1 MKFFVK
7 SIDASGKIQTTEVE
21 AKDRSALYADMR
33 SRSEHFI
40 SATEKGDLS
49 FGAIFI
55 SLNKFVGRVKADE
68 KINFARNL
76 SAMLKAGLSISK
88 SLSILERQTKNAT
101 FKKVIIS
108 LNEEIA
114 KGGTLSSGLLKN
126 SSIFSPLFISMVR
139 SGEESGGLSDSLN
152 VIAVQMERNNSL
164 VKKVRGAMIYP
175 AIILSVMLIIGIV
188 MLIYVIPT
196 LTTTFKE
203 LKVPLPASTRA
214 IISVSDFLTNH
225 TLLFIVA
232 LIGVISASFF
242 GSKIPAV
249 KHSFDFFVIRIP
261 IVGNIVKEVYAARVA
276 RTLSSLLSAGVEVVS
291 ALLIARDVVQNSF
304 YKETLVEAGETVKKG
319 KPMSLVFL
327 ANSKL
332 YPVLVGEM
340 MAVGEETGKLSEML
354 GRLAEF
360 YEEEVEQKTK
370 NMSTIIEPF
379 LMVFIGAAVGF
390 FAVAMISP
398 TYSVLNTI

>member
-1 MKFFVK
+1 MKFSVK
-7 SIDASGKIQTTEVE
+7 VIDKEGKIHTTEEE
-21 AKDRSALYADMR
+21 AKDKTALYEQFRAK
-33 SRSEHFI
+33 SEHFI
-40 SATEKGDLS
+40 SATEKDNFS
-49 FGAIFI
+49 FGGI
-55 SLNKFVGRVKADE
+55 SLGLTKFIGRVKPDE

-88 SLSILERQTKNAT
+88 SLAILGRQTKNAT
-101 FKKVIIS
+101 FKKVISS
-108 LNEEIA
+108 LNEEIG
-114 KGGTLSSGLLKN
+114 KGGTFSAGLLKN
-126 SSIFSPLFISMVR
+126 SSIFSPLFVSMVR
-139 SGEESGGLSDSLN
+139 SGEESGGLSEALN
-152 VIAVQMERNNSL
+152 VVSIQMERNNSL

-175 AIILSVMLIIGIV
+175 AIILSVMLIIGVI

-203 LKVPLPASTRA
+203 LNVELPASTRA
-214 IISVSDFLTNH
+214 IIFVSDFLTNH
-225 TLLFIVA
+225 TILFVMI
-232 LIGVISASFF
+232 LIGVISASLL
-242 GSKIPAV
+242 GSKLPAV
-249 KHSFDFFVIRIP
+249 RRFFDFVIIRIP
-261 IVGNIVKEVYAARVA
+261 IIGNIVKEVYAARVA

-291 ALLIARDVVQNSF
+291 SLSIARDVVQNSF
-304 YKETLVEAGETVKKG
+304 YQETLTEAGETVKKG
-319 KPMSLVFL
+319 SPMSSVFL

>member
-1 MKFFVK
+1 MKFLVK
-7 SIDASGKIQTTEVE
+7 SIGASGEIRTTEVE
-21 AKDRSALYADMR
+21 AKDRGELYASFR
-33 SRSEHFI
+33 AKSEHFI
-40 SATEKGDLS
+40 SATEKNDFS
-49 FGAIFI
+49 FGAVFLSLTKFI
-55 SLNKFVGRVKADE
+55 GRVKQDE

-88 SLSILERQTKNAT
+88 SLAILERQTKNAT
-101 FKKVIIS
+101 FKKVIFS

-114 KGGTLSSGLLKN
+114 KGGTLSLGLLKN
-126 SSIFSPLFISMVR
+126 PSIFSPLFVSMVR

-152 VIAVQMERNNSL
+152 VVATQMERNNSL

-175 AIILSVMLIIGIV
+175 AIILSVMLIIGVI

-196 LTTTFKE
+196 LTATFKE
-203 LKVPLPASTRA
+203 LNVKLPASTQA
-214 IISVSDFLTNH
+214 IISVSDFLANH
-225 TLLFIVA
+225 TFLFIMILV
-232 LIGVISASFF
+232 GVISASIF
-242 GSKIPAV
+242 GSKLPAV
-249 KHSFDFFVIRIP
+249 RRLFDFVIIRIP
-261 IVGNIVKEVYAARVA
+261 IIGNIVKEVYAARVA

-304 YKETLVEAGETVKKG
+304 YKETLIEAGETVKKG
-319 KPMSLVFL
+319 KPMSSVFL

-332 YPVLVGEM
+332 YPILVGEM

>member
-1 MKFFVK
+1 M
-7 SIDASGKIQTTEVE
+7 
-21 AKDRSALYADMR
+21 
-33 SRSEHFI
+33 
-40 SATEKGDLS
+40 
-49 FGAIFI
+49 
-55 SLNKFVGRVKADE
+55 KADE

-76 SAMLKAGLSISK
+76 SAMLKAGLAISK
-88 SLSILERQTKNAT
+88 SLAILERQTKNAT
-101 FKKVIIS
+101 FKKVVSS
-108 LNEEIA
+108 LNEEIS
-114 KGGTLSSGLLKN
+114 KGGTLSLGLLKYPN
-126 SSIFSPLFISMVR
+126 IFSPLFVSMVR
-139 SGEESGGLSDSLN
+139 SGEESGGLSEALN
-152 VIAVQMERNNSL
+152 VVSIQMERNNSL

-175 AIILSVMLIIGIV
+175 AIILSVMLIIGVI

-196 LTTTFKE
+196 LTSTFKE
-203 LKVPLPASTRA
+203 LNVELPASTRA

-225 TLLFIVA
+225 TLLFIMI
-232 LIGVISASFF
+232 LIGTVSASLF
-242 GSKIPAV
+242 GSKLPAV
-249 KHSFDFFVIRIP
+249 RRLFDFIIIRIP
-261 IVGNIVKEVYAARVA
+261 IIGNIVKEVYAARVA

-291 ALLIARDVVQNSF
+291 SLLIARDVVQNSF
-304 YKETLVEAGETVKKG
+304 YKETLIEASENVKKG